1 MLQIEDYFAARM
13 ISAETLKRN
22 RVMQKRIGDEVLTN
36 SLLNLLLFK
45 IFSCQSLKEMLLGSH
60 CSILIAIVSFC
71 AADCNCFYLLAKRG
85 ACELQVP
92 LSN

>member
-36 SLLNLLLFK
+36 ILLNLLFFKLFCYLALTGPILFAIRK
-45 IFSCQSLKEMLLGSH
+45 IMNLL
-60 CSILIAIVSFC
+60 F
-71 AADCNCFYLLAKRG
+71 
-85 ACELQVP
+85 
-92 LSN
+92 